1 MARLS
6 PGVLETVQV
15 LRSLAYR
22 SKTPDYRSQLKINSP
37 SICQNRSL
45 GKTSC
50 STVHVA
56 QCWTWFVKRLTFW
69 PTFEQILGSF
79 RVSISQFLFSNF
91 CCFLWHSTSCLP
103 TTVWMGFFFSYISAE
118 AEVRTSEWMLDS
130 AALPLRRTTYW
141 GSAGMKY
148 VLIKVHC
155 YHLFLFYEISV
166 ELQECWTEVDEPRE
180 KNIWFL
186 SVFFKLLFNI

>member
-56 QCWTWFVKRLTFW
+56 QHWTWFVKRLTFW

-103 TTVWMGFFFSYISAE
+103 TTVWMGGFFQLHFSRSRSQD
-118 AEVRTSEWMLDS
+118 VRVNAWFCSS
-130 AALPLRRTTYW
+130 P
-141 GSAGMKY
+141 
-148 VLIKVHC
+148 
-155 YHLFLFYEISV
+155 
-166 ELQECWTEVDEPRE
+166 TEVDHVLGVHWDEVCTH
-180 KNIWFL
+180 KSTLL
-186 SVFFKLLFNI
+186 SPLFVLWNLRGAPGMLNRSGRANGKGYLILVCFF